1 MTTSPVCFSLPT
13 LIYQAIF
20 LLVLSNSRG
29 SVASLPEQHAAMHS
43 TPDVVPQG
51 DGVQGADLP
60 GHLKPLGSH
69 RPPEDPGIDVLH
81 RVPDPLD
88 FFNRYVKDGSPVI
101 FKGAAQN
108 MDSYKLWTDE
118 YLSKSY
124 GHLKVEVEEGKKEN
138 RSKDLWHMS
147 LSNFIQKYQKEDVY
161 LVTDVPPEMSD
172 EFCLLRCLLCG
183 GFPTSLVDTILWY
196 SSGGTKSVLH
206 FDGVDNIN
214 CIMDGSKEVFLVD
227 KREQANI
234 NIDHPEQSF
243 SGVDVD
249 KVDLTK
255 YPGLGQVPWYNVT
268 MERGDCLFIPYRW
281 FHAVRSWGRNL
292 AVNVWFIHRL
302 WFNETDCSDELMA
315 LPEYVPLSS
324 FKTRA
329 SHLEILRSEIAN
341 GIEVYGGLITVE
353 EMYDL
358 IQRSTKQQ
366 ITQLFQSLDQNG
378 DKKLS
383 MKEAY
388 SESFAE
394 ACKSADISFDKEKDD
409 EEEVEEGDEEEEED
423 DIGGEVENDE
433 AHRSTGREEE
443 HEEL

>member
-88 FFNRYVKDGSPVI
+88 FFNRYVKDGKPVI

-227 KREQANI
+227 K
-234 NIDHPEQSF
+234 
-243 SGVDVD
+243 
-249 KVDLTK
+249 
-255 YPGLGQVPWYNVT
+255 
-268 MERGDCLFIPYRW
+268 
-281 FHAVRSWGRNL
+281 
-292 AVNVWFIHRL
+292 
-302 WFNETDCSDELMA
+302 
-315 LPEYVPLSS
+315 LSS
-324 FKTRA
+324 FMA
-329 SHLEILRSEIAN
+329 RSARHSRQSYYLSSPSSVSSTACDAVRTTAH
-341 GIEVYGGLITVE
+341 GPHSSVSATAVCP
-353 EMYDL
+353 
-358 IQRSTKQQ
+358 RSS
-366 ITQLFQSLDQNG
+366 I
-378 DKKLS
+378 
-383 MKEAY
+383 
-388 SESFAE
+388 
-394 ACKSADISFDKEKDD
+394 SARHSTHISNPTSDTD
-409 EEEVEEGDEEEEED
+409 V
-423 DIGGEVENDE
+423 
-433 AHRSTGREEE
+433 
-443 HEEL
+443 

>member
-1 MTTSPVCFSLPT
+1 MTVSTC
-13 LIYQAIF
+13 IF
-20 LLVLSNSRG
+20 L
-29 SVASLPEQHAAMHS
+29 Q
-43 TPDVVPQG
+43 
-51 DGVQGADLP
+51 
-60 GHLKPLGSH
+60 
-69 RPPEDPGIDVLH
+69 
-81 RVPDPLD
+81 
-88 FFNRYVKDGSPVI
+88 
-101 FKGAAQN
+101 
-108 MDSYKLWTDE
+108 
-118 YLSKSY
+118 
-124 GHLKVEVEEGKKEN
+124 
-138 RSKDLWHMS
+138 
-147 LSNFIQKYQKEDVY
+147 
-161 LVTDVPPEMSD
+161 
-172 EFCLLRCLLCG
+172 
-183 GFPTSLVDTILWY
+183 
-196 SSGGTKSVLH
+196 
-206 FDGVDNIN
+206 
-214 CIMDGSKEVFLVD
+214 
-227 KREQANI
+227 REQANI
-234 NIDHPEQSF
+234 NIDHPDQSF

-302 WFNETDCSDELMA
+302 WFNETDCSDELMV